1 MSVARHVEVLRGNL
15 VKVEI
20 GCGCKMNV
28 YEEKKKYGKRCN
40 GIDKGLKK
48 ILADDI

>member
-1 MSVARHVEVLRGNL
+1 VSVARHVEVLRGNM

-28 YEEKKKYGKRCN
+28 YEEKKNMGKDVMGSIR
-40 GIDKGLKK
+40 GLKK
-48 ILADDI
+48 KY